1 MSIFTKN
8 FLHEIPADIQKYIM
22 ELSQYYVLDNLLENF
37 SISMTEFI
45 STRAKLEKQ
54 QEDIFDL
61 LLIDDEKQQ
70 EDIFDLLLIDDEK
83 QQEDIFDL
91 SSSINNRSKIIT
103 KLKKIGLCE
112 KKEEINEFLQDHIN
126 KYGKDIAYNIMKNKI
141 DEKYNFYKTY
151 ILYRNY

>member
-8 FLHEIPADIQKYIM
+8 FLHEIPADIQKYII
-22 ELSQYYVLDNLLENF
+22 ELSQYYVLDNMLENF
-37 SISMTEFI
+37 SICMTEYI
-45 STRAKLEKQ
+45 STREILEKQ
-54 QEDIFDL
+54 QDDIL
-61 LLIDDEKQQ
+61 Y
-70 EDIFDLLLIDDEK
+70 
-83 QQEDIFDL
+83 L

-112 KKEEINEFLQDHIN
+112 KKEEIDKFLQDHIN
-126 KYGKDIAYNIMKNKI
+126 KYGKDITYNIMKNKI

>member
-8 FLHEIPADIQKYIM
+8 FLHEIPADIQKYII
-22 ELSQYYVLDNLLENF
+22 ELSQYYVLDNMLENF

-45 STRAKLEKQ
+45 STRAILEKQ
-54 QEDIFDL
+54 QDDIL
-61 LLIDDEKQQ
+61 Y
-70 EDIFDLLLIDDEK
+70 
-83 QQEDIFDL
+83 L

-103 KLKKIGLCE
+103 KLKIGLCE
-112 KKEEINEFLQDHIN
+112 KKEEIDKFLQDHIN

>member
-8 FLHEIPADIQKYIM
+8 FLHEIPADIQKYII
-22 ELSQYYVLDNLLENF
+22 ELSQYYVLDNMLENF
-37 SISMTEFI
+37 SISMTDFI
-45 STRAKLEKQ
+45 STRAILEKQ
-54 QEDIFDL
+54 QDDILYL
-61 LLIDDEKQQ
+61 L
-70 EDIFDLLLIDDEK
+70 
-83 QQEDIFDL
+83 
-91 SSSINNRSKIIT
+91 SSINNRSKIIT

-112 KKEEINEFLQDHIN
+112 KKEEIDKFLQDHIN

>member
-8 FLHEIPADIQKYIM
+8 FLHEIPADIQKYII
-22 ELSQYYVLDNLLENF
+22 ELSQYYVLDNMLENF
-37 SISMTEFI
+37 SICMTEYI
-45 STRAKLEKQ
+45 STREILEKQ
-54 QEDIFDL
+54 QDDIL
-61 LLIDDEKQQ
+61 Y
-70 EDIFDLLLIDDEK
+70 
-83 QQEDIFDL
+83 L

-112 KKEEINEFLQDHIN
+112 KKEEINKFLQDHIN
-126 KYGKDIAYNIMKNKI
+126 KYGKDITYNIMKNKI